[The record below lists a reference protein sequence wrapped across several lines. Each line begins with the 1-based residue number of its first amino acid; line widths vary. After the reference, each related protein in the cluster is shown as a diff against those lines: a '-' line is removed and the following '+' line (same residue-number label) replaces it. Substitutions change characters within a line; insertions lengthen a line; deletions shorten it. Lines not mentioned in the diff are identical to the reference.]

1 MSKSVPQRIEELR
14 RQIQHH
20 DYLYYVKNAP
30 EISDR
35 EYDKLFQELK
45 QLEES
50 HPQLITADSP
60 TQRVSGRP
68 LEEFTQVRHAAPMLS
83 IDNTY
88 SAEELR
94 QFDQRVRKG
103 LGQAN
108 PHYVVELKVDGVAVS
123 LRYEKGQLKLGST
136 RGDGATG
143 DDITSN
149 IRTINSI
156 PLRLEAPKKA
166 KSLFRKDE
174 ATVPEMLEVRGE
186 VYMPTKEF
194 ERINKER
201 QSTAEPLFANPRNAT
216 AGSLKLLDSR
226 IVAKRKLR
234 FLAYG
239 IGQINPA
246 LAESH
251 GEMLKIMEVMSL
263 PVSAYTEPAENIDK
277 VIEICDRWDKKRGKL
292 DYQIDG
298 MVIKVD
304 SYAQQRQLGSTSRA
318 PRWCIAYK
326 FAAERAQTRIE
337 NIRVQVGKTGALTPV
352 ADLQPVLLA
361 GTTVSRASL
370 HNFDELARK
379 DARVGDTVLVEKA
392 GEIIPQV
399 VEVLKENRPSHSKP
413 FPLPKKCPE
422 CAGAVAKDE
431 AGVYIRCINPAC
443 PAQLVEHLRY
453 FAGRGQM
460 DIDGLG
466 IAIIE
471 QLVGA
476 GLVKSFADLYR
487 LTKEQL
493 AQLERMGEKS
503 ADNLIKAIEASKRRP
518 LERVLAGLGILHVGS
533 RAAEIL
539 AEEFGSI
546 EKILEAD
553 QERLEQID
561 EIGPVIA
568 QSIYQFFHDKKTRH
582 LVEDLR
588 AAGVEMVGQTKKAPP
603 HGPIAGKTIVVT
615 GSIEGFSRDEIEQ
628 FIKEHGG
635 KPTGSVSKK
644 TDLVVY
650 GENAGSKL
658 SKAQQLGVK
667 TTPAKDFLKQFKE

>member
-20 DYLYYVKNAP
+20 DYLYYVQDAP

-35 EYDKLFQELK
+35 EYDRLFHELK

-50 HPQLITADSP
+50 HPQLITVDSP
-60 TQRVSGRP
+60 TQRVSGKP
-68 LEEFTQVRHAAPMLS
+68 LEGFTQVRHAVPMLS

-88 SAEELR
+88 SAEEMR
-94 QFDQRVRKG
+94 QFDQRVRKII
-103 LGQAN
+103 GQASLK
-108 PHYVVELKVDGVAVS
+108 YAVELKIDGVAVS
-123 LRYEKGQLKLGST
+123 LRYESGRLVVGST
-136 RGDGATG
+136 RGDGVTG
-143 DDITSN
+143 DDITRN

-156 PLRLEAPKKA
+156 PLRLEMQKGAE
-166 KSLFRKDE
+166 SLFAAAKP
-174 ATVPEMLEVRGE
+174 ALPEVLEVRGE

-194 ERINKER
+194 LRINKER
-201 QSTAEPLFANPRNAT
+201 QETAEPLFANPRNAT

-234 FLAYG
+234 FLGYG
-239 IGQINPA
+239 IGQIIPP
-246 LAESH
+246 LAQSH
-251 GEMLKIMEVMSL
+251 GQMLKILERLSL
-263 PVSAYTEPAENIDK
+263 PVSPYTEIAEDIEQ
-277 VIEICDRWDKKRGKL
+277 VISICDRWEGKRHNL

-352 ADLQPVLLA
+352 ADLQPVQLA

-379 DARVGDTVLVEKA
+379 DARIGDTVLVEKA

-399 VEVLKENRPSHSKP
+399 VEVLKEKRPSHSKP

-422 CAGAVAKDE
+422 CSGPVAKDE
-431 AGVYIRCINPAC
+431 AGVYIRCSNPAC

-453 FAGRGQM
+453 FSGRGQM

-471 QLVGA
+471 QLVGK
-476 GLVKSFADLYR
+476 GLVKNFADLYR
-487 LTKEQL
+487 LKKEQL
-493 AQLERMGEKS
+493 VQLERMGEKS
-503 ADNLIKAIEASKRRP
+503 ADNLINAIEASKRRP
-518 LERVLAGLGILHVGS
+518 LARVLAGLGILHVGS

-539 AEEFGSI
+539 ADEFGSI
-546 EKILEAD
+546 EDILEAD

-588 AAGVEMVGQTKKAPP
+588 AVGVEMPGAVKKGPTQ
-603 HGPIAGKTIVVT
+603 GPIAGQTIVVT
-615 GSIEGFSRDEIEQ
+615 GGIEGFSREEIEQ

-650 GENAGSKL
+650 GENPGSKL
-658 SKAQQLGVK
+658 TKAEQLAVK
-667 TTPAKDFLKQFKE
+667 TMPAKDFLKQFKE